1 MNKNLRPAAAAAAAA
16 AYEPVQKHKVTPGI
30 PGWLNYQPHDC
41 LLNRRFR
48 RRSKKTSK
56 LRVTGLCAGNS
67 PGPVNSPHKWPVTW
81 KIFSFDD
88 VIMNWRRQ
96 QIQWEKLYGKHYT
109 NHINRVLCCS
119 TRITLSFV
127 PDFVS
132 LYGFKCVYFIS
143 IEPQARKRGNIQKN
157 GTSKSA
163 STNCEHTYNNN
174 DILNS
179 HTICTQLC
187 VHTISH
193 VCNVGVDPW

>member
-1 MNKNLRPAAAAAAAA
+1 MGALASQITSLTI
-16 AYEPVQKHKVTPGI
+16 AYPTADSDADQRKHQSSASLAFV
-30 PGWLNYQPHDC
+30 W
-41 LLNRRFR
+41 
-48 RRSKKTSK
+48 RS
-56 LRVTGLCAGNS
+56 
-67 PGPVNSPHKWPVTW
+67 VNSPHKWPVMW
-81 KIFSFDD
+81 KIFPSDD

-109 NHINRVLCCS
+109 NHKNRVLCCS
-119 TRITLSFV
+119 TRITLYFV

-132 LYGFKCVYFIS
+132 YGFKCVYFIS

-157 GTSKSA
+157 ATSKSA

-187 VHTISH
+187 VHIISH
-193 VCNVGVDPW
+193 VCNVEIDSW